1 MNPSTDYSD
10 TTTRPNGQAA
20 GIEVGQ
26 AAAAPDQLDGTLDLT
41 QIDTTHRYA
50 AALAA
55 AEAELDRQTAA
66 LLAAPPTE
74 EVLDDD
80 EPSFVEVEPQSQQT
94 QATPEP
100 TGGKNIRLEIPP
112 DADREGALAARLH
125 KTAGASGVPISLAQ
139 ALESARTLLGI
150 PAATPAQAAE
160 PDDPA
165 QEQAQEQQN
174 IATDMDAEIARLEA
188 ELDEAATVDFD
199 MAKMAE
205 VNKKLA
211 KAQADRIMAQFEAK
225 QQAAAAQQTAAKTRE
240 AEWAQTEAA
249 IQSQYPDAFVEN
261 SPFSNTMKQI
271 HDTMKGLRDPLLRN
285 PAEAAKQ
292 IAAMAANRLG
302 VQPSSAPAP
311 RQQAQPARV
320 RPFGGSSG
328 GTVPQQRQA
337 AGQFDLSQ
345 VQTPEQFERL
355 LAETL
360 R

>member
-26 AAAAPDQLDGTLDLT
+26 AATAPDQSDGTLDLT

-80 EPSFVEVEPQSQQT
+80 EPSFVEQQPQPQTQQT
-94 QATPEP
+94 AVETV
-100 TGGKNIRLEIPP
+100 GGKNIRLEIPP

-139 ALESARTLLGI
+139 ALESARTMLGI
-150 PAATPAQAAE
+150 PTATPAQAAE
-160 PDDPA
+160 PEPESD
-165 QEQAQEQQN
+165 AQEQQN

-199 MAKMAE
+199 MAKMAAI
-205 VNKKLA
+205 NKQLA
-211 KAQADRIMAQFEAK
+211 KAQADRVMAQFEAK
-225 QQAAAAQQTAAKTRE
+225 QQATTAQQNAAKARE
-240 AEWAQTEAA
+240 AEWAQMETSVQA
-249 IQSQYPDAFVEN
+249 QYPDAFVEG
-261 SPFSNTMKQI
+261 SAFSNTMKQI
-271 HDTMKGLRDPLLRN
+271 HDTMKELKDPLLRN

-292 IAAMAANRLG
+292 IATMAANRLG
-302 VQPSSAPAP
+302 IQPSTATPAP
-311 RQQAQPARV
+311 RQQVAPARV

-328 GTVPQQRQA
+328 STVPQQRQA
-337 AGQFDLSQ
+337 TGQYDLSQ

-355 LAETL
+355 LAETI